1 MMIGYFILS
10 LMIYSRKK
18 YHEDREVRLLTVH
31 LVQFISSTTCG
42 STRCNYNA
50 LRSGV
55 VKFSSCVLSDVIFW
69 WEKSFNYKTL
79 EGVQYS
85 FYPRKRRRDNMFNGI
100 C

>member
-1 MMIGYFILS
+1 MIGYFILS

-55 VKFSSCVLSDVIFW
+55 VKFSSCVLSDAIFW
-69 WEKSFNYKTL
+69 WEKSLTIKLYKVCNILFIL
-79 EGVQYS
+79 EKEGET
-85 FYPRKRRRDNMFNGI
+85 I
-100 C
+100 CLMAFR

>member
-18 YHEDREVRLLTVH
+18 YGEDREVRLLTVH
-31 LVQFISSTTCG
+31 LVQFISSTTCD

-55 VKFSSCVLSDVIFW
+55 LKFPSCVLSDVGNFHVR
-69 WEKSFNYKTL
+69 KKFNYKTL
-79 EGVQYS
+79 T
-85 FYPRKRRRDNMFNGI
+85 
-100 C
+100 